1 MEWLALSLA
10 FIATMFFSLHYPSF
24 RRGLAHV
31 AVVLIATTI
40 AVVAA
45 IGLFSW
51 VQSLRTEARRQA
63 ASKLIKPEQI
73 ELVEPSLTLGTPP
86 SLAAT
91 ILNKSKY
98 DLAELEI
105 RILLSDCPAAS
116 RAASISEKEWGEF
129 IRGESNSRES
139 KTAPRTNMF
148 DDLIPRK
155 PVEGMFD
162 DLPDLTRSPSKADT
176 SKNHGKECGVV
187 GEHVAQV
194 SALHVPKGQK
204 RALNTPVHFSDL
216 PTLSEW
222 NWSYSIERAFAKYR

>member
-24 RRGLAHV
+24 RRRLAHI

-51 VQSLRTEARRQA
+51 VQGAQTEARRQA

-73 ELVEPSLTLGTPP
+73 ELVEPKLTLGTFP
-86 SLAAT
+86 SLTGT
-91 ILNKSKY
+91 ILNKSKH

-105 RILLSDCPAAS
+105 MIRLSDCPAAS

-139 KTAPRTNMF
+139 KTAPPTNMF
-148 DDLIPRK
+148 DDLIPRN
-155 PVEGMFD
+155 PVKGMFD
-162 DLPDLTRSPSKADT
+162 DLPDLTRSQSKADT
-176 SKNHGKECGVV
+176 NKNRSPECGVV

-194 SALHVPKGQK
+194 RALHVPKGQK

-216 PTLSEW
+216 PTLTEW
-222 NWSYSIERAFAKYR
+222 SWSYSVQRAFARY